1 MLVYTLC
8 KYYMLYLYKTLQMKL
23 TNLTTPYKW
32 VFLVVLSVMSTLFSQ
47 LSLFLPTMGSFE
59 KMNMVVKTGIS
70 IALLFVQWIFIIP
83 FIRIGLTLMNPIQ
96 ITIFVFLETFL
107 MQLITNVY
115 VFGNKNTIDD
125 YVASVLMIIG
135 IVISKMKLV
144 G

>member
-1 MLVYTLC
+1 
-8 KYYMLYLYKTLQMKL
+8 MKL

-59 KMNMVVKTGIS
+59 KMNMFVKTGIS
-70 IALLFVQWIFIIP
+70 VALLFVQWIFIIP

>member
-1 MLVYTLC
+1 
-8 KYYMLYLYKTLQMKL
+8 MKM
-23 TNLTTPYKW
+23 NNITTPYKW
-32 VFLVVLSVMSTLFSQ
+32 VIIVVLSIIATALSQ

-59 KMNMVVKTGIS
+59 KMHMVVKTGIS
-70 IALLFVQWIFIIP
+70 VILMLVQWVFIIP
-83 FIRIGLTLMNPIQ
+83 FIRIGLTVMNPIQ

-135 IVISKMKLV
+135 IIVSKMKLA

>member
-1 MLVYTLC
+1 
-8 KYYMLYLYKTLQMKL
+8 
-23 TNLTTPYKW
+23 
-32 VFLVVLSVMSTLFSQ
+32 
-47 LSLFLPTMGSFE
+47 MGSFE

>member
-1 MLVYTLC
+1 
-8 KYYMLYLYKTLQMKL
+8 MKL